1 MSTKKEKKTKR
12 QSVKSAETLGE
23 VQATTDFL
31 IKPEAKSTT
40 LDCSKWPLL
49 LKNYDKLQ
57 VRTGHYTPIPTGNS
71 PLKRPLDDYVRYGI
85 INLDKPAN
93 PSSHE
98 VVAWIKRILRVE
110 KTGHSGTLDPKVTGC
125 LLVCIQRATRLVKSQ
140 QAAGKEYVSV
150 VRLHSA
156 LDDEAKLSKAIETLT
171 GALFQ
176 RPPLIAAVKRRLRV
190 RTIFQS
196 KLLEFD
202 KDRHLGVFW
211 VDCEAGTYIRTLCV
225 HLGLLLGVG
234 GHMQELRRVRSG
246 LMTENADHRLT
257 TCHDVL
263 DAQYV
268 YDTTKDE
275 TYLRRV
281 IQPLEVLLIKH
292 KRLVVKDSAVNAICY
307 GAKFMIPGLLRY
319 EEGIEVGEEIVMMT
333 TKGEAIAIGIAQMS
347 TADMACCDHGVVAK
361 IKRVVMERDTYP
373 RRWGKGPRAQLKKQ
387 LVKDGKLD
395 KYGRPNENTPSE
407 WKATYIDY
415 NVPKGEPLP
424 APGKDAAAPTTPMKV
439 DAPIKAEPT
448 GDAEEEKKGK
458 KRKKSEADEGETP
471 KKKKKEKKDKKEKK
485 EKKTEEAAEDDNGHA
500 KKEKKDKKD
509 KKKKKAKTE

>member
-1 MSTKKEKKTKR
+1 MSHIKKEKK
-12 QSVKSAETLGE
+12 KSKETLGE
-23 VQATTDFL
+23 TQAGGDFS
-31 IKPEAKSTT
+31 ISPAAKGAV
-40 LDCSKWPLL
+40 LDTSKWPLL
-49 LKNYDKLQ
+49 LKNYDKLL
-57 VRTGHYTPIPTGNS
+57 VRTGHYTPIPTGHS
-71 PLKRPLDDYVRYGI
+71 PLKRPLDDYVRYGV
-85 INLDKPAN
+85 INLDKPSN

-140 QAAGKEYVSV
+140 QGAGKEYVAV

-156 LDDEAKLSKAIETLT
+156 IDEEAKLAKAIETLT

-190 RTIFQS
+190 RTIYQS
-196 KLLEFD
+196 KLVEFD
-202 KDRHLGVFW
+202 KERNLGIFW

-246 LMTENADHRLT
+246 LLTENAKDCLV
-257 TCHDVL
+257 TCHDIL

-275 TYLRRV
+275 SYLRRI
-281 IQPLEVLLIKH
+281 IQPLEVLLTKH
-292 KRLVVKDSAVNAICY
+292 KRVVVKDSAVNAICY

-333 TKGEAIAIGIAQMS
+333 TKGEAIALGIAQMS
-347 TADMACCDHGVVAK
+347 TADMASCDHGVVAK
-361 IKRVVMERDTYP
+361 IKRVILERDTYP

-387 LVKDGKLD
+387 LIKDGKLD
-395 KYGRPNENTPSE
+395 KFGRPNDNTPSE
-407 WKATYIDY
+407 WKNTYVDY
-415 NVPKGEPLP
+415 NVPKGEALP
-424 APGKDAAAPTTPMKV
+424 APVKSTPTTPMKIDV
-439 DAPIKAEPT
+439 TIKEEPKAA
-448 GDAEEEKKGK
+448 DKEEKKESKKRKKEESSDESSSDSDSDSSSSEEEEKK
-458 KRKKSEADEGETP
+458 
-471 KKKKKEKKDKKEKK
+471 KKKKSKKAKKAKKDE
-485 EKKTEEAAEDDNGHA
+485 TPS
-500 KKEKKDKKD
+500 KKD
-509 KKKKKAKTE
+509 KKKKKSSA